1 MSMKLAN
8 KTITRRKALALG
20 IPGAALLAT
29 GAGLMS
35 ASETPGGAQAAEPQG
50 KAQAAVPVPDG
61 EHVDFAI
68 INRDRKWLDLESMAT
83 LEKSFTIDTPIGPSP
98 LIRKLRYKDAPFFY
112 IPRYGDAASGE
123 IAATDDEEFPGQRTV
138 QIWVTLMTLGVRN
151 VLHGNLIGAVNT
163 DYAPTDA
170 AVVDDF
176 IDFKPNHPQSILPY
190 FFKGKPDVSWKR
202 WGTRMNPV
210 LCPDLRRGLFEKAQT
225 YHFAKVH
232 DGGTLAQTHTD
243 RWETPAE
250 VRMLKTLGADLT
262 CTLDGT
268 YIIYAKQAGI
278 HFATIMQVMNYG
290 EGLRPDA
297 PPMISSDDM
306 QRCAVS
312 MRKTMLETV
321 AALKGIKHTCN
332 CFRLQEEKYRA
343 IFPYTTS

>member
-1 MSMKLAN
+1 MSTKLPG
-8 KTITRRKALALG
+8 KTLTRRKALALG
-20 IPGAALLAT
+20 IPGAALLAA
-29 GAGLMS
+29 GAGLMR
-35 ASETPGGAQAAEPQG
+35 AEEPQE
-50 KAQAAVPVPDG
+50 KTPEAEQDAKSKTTVSVPDG

-83 LEKSFTIDTPIGPSP
+83 LEKSF
-98 LIRKLRYKDAPFFY
+98 KDAPFYY
-112 IPRYGDAASGE
+112 IPRYGDAGSGE
-123 IAATDDEEFPGQRTV
+123 IAATDDEEFPGQRSV

-163 DYAPTDA
+163 DYAMTDA

-190 FFKGKPDVSWKR
+190 FFKGKPDVAWKR

-210 LCPDLRRGLFEKAQT
+210 LCPDLRRGLYDQART

-232 DGGTLAQTHTD
+232 YGGTLAQTHTD

-250 VRMLKTLGADLT
+250 VRMLKTVGADLT

-268 YIIYAKQAGI
+268 YIVYAKQAGI
-278 HFATIMQVMNYG
+278 HFATILYVMNYG
-290 EGLRPDA
+290 EGLRSDA
-297 PPMISSDDM
+297 PPMISDVDM

-321 AALKGIKHTCN
+321 ASLKGIKHTCN